1 MNTCYLHWI
10 ITDLQQSVAWWFY
23 LFGKPVREWSNG
35 FTRTQSCFF
44 GASWTALAV
53 GTITYLLGLWNAQLA
68 LSEKGYYLVLLL
80 FGLFAAVSLQKAVR
94 DRLEQIPV
102 TEIYLGICW
111 FGLISSIVLLAVGLW
126 NATMPGTEKG
136 FYGMGYL
143 LSLFAAVAVQ
153 KNVRDTLQFRNE
165 NGIDSATHAGSFLQR
180 RFGKDEE

>member
-153 KNVRDTLQFRNE
+153 KNVRDTLQFRSE
-165 NGIDSATHAGSFLQR
+165 NDIDPATHSGSFLQR
-180 RFGKDEE
+180 RFGKDE

>member
-1 MNTCYLHWI
+1 MA
-10 ITDLQQSVAWWFY
+10 LQEPSRAFV
-23 LFGKPVREWSNG
+23 
-35 FTRTQSCFF
+35 

-53 GTITYLLGLWNAQLA
+53 GVITYLLGLWNAQLA

-165 NGIDSATHAGSFLQR
+165 NGIDSATHSGSFLQR

>member
-1 MNTCYLHWI
+1 M
-10 ITDLQQSVAWWFY
+10 DS
-23 LFGKPVREWSNG
+23 FGCGRH
-35 FTRTQSCFF
+35 
-44 GASWTALAV
+44 
-53 GTITYLLGLWNAQLA
+53 YHLLGLWNAPLA

-153 KNVRDTLQFRNE
+153 KNVRDTLQFRSE
-165 NGIDSATHAGSFLQR
+165 NDIDPATHSGSFLQR

>member
-1 MNTCYLHWI
+1 MDSFGCGRH
-10 ITDLQQSVAWWFY
+10 Y
-23 LFGKPVREWSNG
+23 LFARPVERTIG
-35 FTRTQSCFF
+35 FERKS
-44 GASWTALAV
+44 
-53 GTITYLLGLWNAQLA
+53 
-68 LSEKGYYLVLLL
+68 YYLVLLL

-153 KNVRDTLQFRNE
+153 KNVRDTLQFRSE
-165 NGIDSATHAGSFLQR
+165 NDIDPATHSGSFLQR
-180 RFGKDEE
+180 RFGEDEE